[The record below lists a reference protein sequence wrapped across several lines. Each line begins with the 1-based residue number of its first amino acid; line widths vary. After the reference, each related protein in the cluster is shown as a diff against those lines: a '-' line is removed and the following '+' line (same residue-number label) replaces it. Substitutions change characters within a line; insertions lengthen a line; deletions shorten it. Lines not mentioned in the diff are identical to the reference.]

1 MSFSLIFVQAVTFSP
16 FPLATLFQLD
26 CQLYRHN
33 RFSYCILILFI
44 YIAYV
49 TILTTIISGLFKM
62 ARKTKNFTFS
72 LPPEL
77 LGRLKKYAQKG
88 YVPSVNSAVKE
99 AIESYVVQIDKE
111 YLYRQMKEAAES
123 PDFVD
128 DLEATMADFSY
139 VDYETTR
146 EKKK

>member
-1 MSFSLIFVQAVTFSP
+1 ML
-16 FPLATLFQLD
+16 
-26 CQLYRHN
+26 
-33 RFSYCILILFI
+33 
-44 YIAYV
+44 
-49 TILTTIISGLFKM
+49 TIIISGLFKM

-77 LGRLKKYAQKG
+77 LDRLKKHAQEG
-88 YVPSVNSAVKE
+88 YIPSVNSAVKE

-111 YLYRQMKEAAES
+111 YLYSQMKEAAEN

-128 DLEATMADFSY
+128 DLETKMADFSY